1 MDIEKEVRHLV
12 ARREITK
19 AIHAYM
25 RGQDRL
31 DPALQLTSF
40 HPDADVDC
48 GLLRGGPEAYTD
60 FAQGFLATM
69 KGSQHLIGQI
79 DLEVDTD
86 AGTATGE
93 VYFFAWHRVSEDGVE
108 RDLFMAGRYI
118 DEYSLRDGKWAIQRR
133 RELIDW
139 AREDPAAD
147 AILRNNVTIHLSGRY
162 GRDFSQTLDWASG
175 TSGRDG

>member
-1 MDIEKEVRHLV
+1 MDIEKELGDLV
-12 ARREITK
+12 ARRDISR

-31 DPALQLTSF
+31 DRELQLSSF

-60 FAQGFLATM
+60 FAQDFLASM
-69 KGSQHLIGQI
+69 KGSQHIIGQI
-79 DLEVDTD
+79 DLDVDAV

-93 VYFFAWHRVSEDGVE
+93 VYFFAWHRLVEEGEE
-108 RDLFMAGRYI
+108 RDLLMAGRYV
-118 DEYSLRDGKWAIQRR
+118 DDYARRDGRWAIQRR

-139 AREDPAAD
+139 ARNVPASD
-147 AILRNNVTIHLSGRY
+147 SILHEQTTIHLSGRH
-162 GRDFSQTLDWASG
+162 GRDFSQTRDWSAG
-175 TSGRDG
+175 TSGRGD